1 MNAASTVLKEGSK
14 GQEVIK
20 LQEGLKKLNFYSGVV
35 DGIFGTATKDAVIK
49 FQRSQGLIADG
60 IVGAKTL
67 SKLNEILGNNMSKNQ
82 WRKMTGQQEIDEIKS
97 LINSRMGVAALNQ
110 VALENFIGFDC
121 DRRFYINDEFG
132 GFQTLMRIKCSTP
145 RGASSAI
152 GYDEIRVTFN
162 RFESNIENFDIE
174 RVSEET
180 GSPKFE
186 LPE

>member
-1 MNAASTVLKEGSK
+1 
-14 GQEVIK
+14 
-20 LQEGLKKLNFYSGVV
+20 
-35 DGIFGTATKDAVIK
+35 
-49 FQRSQGLIADG
+49 
-60 IVGAKTL
+60 
-67 SKLNEILGNNMSKNQ
+67 
-82 WRKMTGQQEIDEIKS
+82 
-97 LINSRMGVAALNQ
+97 
-110 VALENFIGFDC
+110 
-121 DRRFYINDEFG
+121 
-132 GFQTLMRIKCSTP
+132 MRIKCSTP